1 MSIFGVT
8 ATQVYGYWADP
19 WGRVHENWADADRL
33 NVSNSGNLVFAGE
46 GLQSQWGDRPPENF
60 IAHVSA

>member
-1 MSIFGVT
+1 
-8 ATQVYGYWADP
+8 
-19 WGRVHENWADADRL
+19 
-33 NVSNSGNLVFAGE
+33 VFAGE